1 MTRKLNLILHRKIK
15 RRLKDE
21 FFNNFLCESK
31 AIAINIPKAKIGN
44 LFETV

>member
-1 MTRKLNLILHRKIK
+1 MTRKLNFTLHRKIK

-21 FFNNFLCESK
+21 FFNDFVCESK
-31 AIAINIPKAKIGN
+31 AINIPKAKIGN